1 MMHDPMVYRDIAEQH
16 LAELR
21 AEATVRR
28 QLPHGVPGWRRF
40 AGNAMVA
47 AGRRL
52 LAESPPTQRAMRA
65 AGDCGE

>member
-1 MMHDPMVYRDIAEQH
+1 MMHDPMLYMNIAEQH
-16 LAELR
+16 LADLR
-21 AEATVRR
+21 AEAAVRR

-40 AGNAMVA
+40 AGHAMVA

-52 LAESPPTQRAMRA
+52 LAEPPTPRQVMRA